1 MSDECPKSAGDR
13 AVIPIDL
20 RRTARAI
27 AANYGDK
34 GAVVITVSD
43 QRVRVGTEG
52 LTPDELRHALC
63 VAIHYSFLFEEP
75 D

>member
-1 MSDECPKSAGDR
+1 MR
-13 AVIPIDL
+13 AEVTPVDL

-43 QRVRVGTEG
+43 EGVRIGTEG

-63 VAIHYSFLFEEP
+63 VAVNYSFVFEEP
-75 D
+75 LT

>member
-1 MSDECPKSAGDR
+1 MAGKCPKSTEI
-13 AVIPIDL
+13 IPIDL

-43 QRVRVGTEG
+43 EGVRIGTEG
-52 LTPDELRHALC
+52 LSTDELRHALC
-63 VAIHYSFLFEEP
+63 TAMHYSFVFEEA